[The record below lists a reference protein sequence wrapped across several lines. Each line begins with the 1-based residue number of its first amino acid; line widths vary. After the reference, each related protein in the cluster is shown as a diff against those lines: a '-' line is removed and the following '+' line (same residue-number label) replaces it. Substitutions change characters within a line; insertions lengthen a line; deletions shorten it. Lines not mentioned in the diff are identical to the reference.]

1 MCGIVVVG
9 LEQSVRNMLV
19 SLKAVS
25 QLQDSSIRDRH
36 WQQLMTMT
44 GVRFTMDEH
53 TTLADLLALE
63 LHNFE
68 DQVTEIVDKARKE
81 MGMEKVLTSLAVLNC
96 VSHRAPVDVTFC
108 LFIDLARAG
117 SDVGVDGVRT

>member
-1 MCGIVVVG
+1 M
-9 LEQSVRNMLV
+9 RNMLV

-44 GVRFTMDEH
+44 GVRFTMDEQ

-68 DQVTEIVDKARKE
+68 DEVTEIVDKARKE
-81 MGMEKVLTSLAVLNC
+81 MGMEKV
-96 VSHRAPVDVTFC
+96 
-108 LFIDLARAG
+108 
-117 SDVGVDGVRT
+117 

>member
-1 MCGIVVVG
+1 
-9 LEQSVRNMLV
+9 
-19 SLKAVS
+19 
-25 QLQDSSIRDRH
+25 
-36 WQQLMTMT
+36 MTMT

-81 MGMEKVLTSLAVLNC
+81 MGMEKVLMSLPVLNC

-117 SDVGVDGVRT
+117 SDVGIDGVRT